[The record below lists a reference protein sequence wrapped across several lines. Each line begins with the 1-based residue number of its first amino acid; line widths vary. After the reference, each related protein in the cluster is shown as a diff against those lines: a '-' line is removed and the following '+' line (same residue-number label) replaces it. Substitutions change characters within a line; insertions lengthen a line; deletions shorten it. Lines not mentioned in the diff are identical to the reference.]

1 MYDCKEALRRIDAVI
16 AQGPYTDTWESLS
29 NWQPPEWYRNAKFGI
44 FIHWGVYSVPAF
56 ENEWYPRNMYIEGS
70 KVFEHHAKTYG
81 AHKDFGYKDF
91 IPLFKAEKFDPA
103 AWAALFKRAG
113 ARYVV
118 PVAEHHDGFQMYKSA
133 LSHWNAAEMG
143 PQRDIVGALKD
154 AVEAEGMTLGV
165 SSHRIEHWFF
175 MGGGKNFES
184 DIPQNPDR
192 DDLYWPSMA
201 SPENTDDL
209 FGAPGPDAEFLDDWL
224 VRTCELIDSYRPRIL
239 YFDWW
244 IQHANAKPYLKRLAA
259 YYYNRAAE
267 WGVEVA
273 IDYKHDAFL
282 FGTAV
287 PDIERGQMA
296 DIKPYFWQTDTAI
309 ALNSWCYTENNDFR
323 PAEDILCDLVD
334 IVSKNGCLL
343 LNVGRH
349 DLRRGH
355 GGADGDRRLDGG
367 QRRGDLR
374 HACVEDVRRGSD
386 EGAGRPFFRRGQEEL
401 HERGFPLHGEGRQAV
416 RRSDEGERKRRILH
430 PLAAHAGAHGRH
442 GVPRPRRAR
451 RGAGDGCGAGM
462 DARRG
467 GPAHP
472 HAVLYEGPGRFPHHA
487 ELRGA
492 GACKKRFSGRFSAWR
507 PAWR

>member
-244 IQHANAKPYLKRLAA
+244 IQHANAKPY
-259 YYYNRAAE
+259 
-267 WGVEVA
+267 
-273 IDYKHDAFL
+273 
-282 FGTAV
+282 
-287 PDIERGQMA
+287 
-296 DIKPYFWQTDTAI
+296 
-309 ALNSWCYTENNDFR
+309 S
-323 PAEDILCDLVD
+323 
-334 IVSKNGCLL
+334 
-343 LNVGRH
+343 
-349 DLRRGH
+349 
-355 GGADGDRRLDGG
+355 
-367 QRRGDLR
+367 
-374 HACVEDVRRGSD
+374 
-386 EGAGRPFFRRGQEEL
+386 
-401 HERGFPLHGEGRQAV
+401 
-416 RRSDEGERKRRILH
+416 
-430 PLAAHAGAHGRH
+430 
-442 GVPRPRRAR
+442 PR
-451 RGAGDGCGAGM
+451 
-462 DARRG
+462 
-467 GPAHP
+467 
-472 HAVLYEGPGRFPHHA
+472 
-487 ELRGA
+487 
-492 GACKKRFSGRFSAWR
+492 
-507 PAWR
+507 

>member
-16 AQGPYTDTWESLS
+16 AAGAVYGHHGNRCRIGSRRNGTGMRSSAFLS
-29 NWQPPEWYRNAKFGI
+29 
-44 FIHWGVYSVPAF
+44 HWGVYSVPAF

-133 LSHWNAAEMG
+133 LALERRRDGAAA
-143 PQRDIVGALKD
+143 RRCRR
-154 AVEAEGMTLGV
+154 AEGRRGGRGDDARRFLPPHRALVLHGRRQEFRERHPAEPGPRRSVLALDGV
-165 SSHRIEHWFF
+165 S
-175 MGGGKNFES
+175 
-184 DIPQNPDR
+184 PD
-192 DDLYWPSMA
+192 
-201 SPENTDDL
+201 TDDL

-224 VRTCELIDSYRPRIL
+224 VRTCESIDSYRPRIL
-239 YFDWW
+239 YFDWVDSAREREAVP
-244 IQHANAKPYLKRLAA
+244 QKARRLLLQPRRGSGAW
-259 YYYNRAAE
+259 RSRSTTSTT
-267 WGVEVA
+267 
-273 IDYKHDAFL
+273 AFL

-343 LNVGRH
+343 LNVGPK
-349 DLRRGH
+349 
-355 GGADGDRRLDGG
+355 ADGTISDEDTAVLTAIGG
-367 QRRGDLR
+367 WMAVNGEAIYGT
-374 HACVEDVRRGSD
+374 HVWKTFGEVRRRCRTAIFPTRS
-386 EGAGRPFFRRGQEEL
+386 RRTS
-401 HERGFPLHGEGRQAV
+401 RA
-416 RRSDEGERKRRILH
+416 RIS
-430 PLAAHAGAHGRH
+430 ASR
-442 GVPRPRRAR
+442 RRATSCTPQR
-451 RGAGDGCGAGM
+451 
-462 DARRG
+462 
-467 GPAHP
+467 
-472 HAVLYEGPGRFPHHA
+472 
-487 ELRGA
+487 
-492 GACKKRFSGRFSAWR
+492 
-507 PAWR
+507 